1 MLSFLGERDFG
12 IENLGVKEEVFFFFF
27 PLEIKLRLKQFKA
40 PSLRSVTLYF
50 PTRQASS
57 PWLGLGW
64 GGDVPE
70 RAIILFV

>member
-1 MLSFLGERDFG
+1 MLSFLGKRDFG
-12 IENLGVKEEVFFFFF
+12 IENLCVKEEVFFF